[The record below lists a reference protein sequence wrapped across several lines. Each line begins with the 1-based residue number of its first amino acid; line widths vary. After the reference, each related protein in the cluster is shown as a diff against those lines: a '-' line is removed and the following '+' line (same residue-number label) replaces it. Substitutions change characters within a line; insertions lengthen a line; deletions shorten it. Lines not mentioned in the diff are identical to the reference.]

1 MDFEGHIFI
10 QTLVTNWNYGRE
22 TTSRKWI
29 TLKKASRKNWNP
41 KDGFLQMTV
50 FLVLAYIQ
58 TNNVRWKQWVRN
70 LRLHTIMAFIF
81 HSAF

>member
-10 QTLVTNWNYGRE
+10 QTLVTNWNYCRE

-41 KDGFLQMTV
+41 KG
-50 FLVLAYIQ
+50 VLGESL
-58 TNNVRWKQWVRN
+58 TP
-70 LRLHTIMAFIF
+70 
-81 HSAF
+81 

>member
-41 KDGFLQMTV
+41 KG
-50 FLVLAYIQ
+50 VLGESL
-58 TNNVRWKQWVRN
+58 TP
-70 LRLHTIMAFIF
+70 
-81 HSAF
+81 